1 MRGQG
6 MCLIDTAASVKAC
19 FVEGSLCVF
28 PHFSA
33 VPGALP
39 KSPWHQWP
47 SWEGAA
53 PKEWEAGEG
62 VDVEGGD
69 WALEFPDPRSW
80 HFRPE
85 HLKHFLFFSPPAGD
99 FAFPMRASGPEFQG
113 KWIALS
119 HQQWWL
125 LILLVKALDNF
136 FFRPGRGLSSVAP
149 ALPSKT
155 SEIFSS
161 VPALSLS
168 LLSLNSNGILTF
180 LLVDKSSCISY
191 ISWDVI
197 TKKINHKGW
206 QFSQARTPQS
216 LIRQRIYTSFFF
228 PFIL

>member
-6 MCLIDTAASVKAC
+6 MCLIDTAASVKAG

-28 PHFSA
+28 LHLSA

-39 KSPWHQWP
+39 KSPWHPIAELGRSCSQRMGGGPRGGGRGRRRSFGFWD
-47 SWEGAA
+47 SW
-53 PKEWEAGEG
+53 
-62 VDVEGGD
+62 
-69 WALEFPDPRSW
+69 SW
-80 HFRPE
+80 HSRPE
-85 HLKHFLFFSPPAGD
+85 HLLNIFSSSSYPQLGILHFQW
-99 FAFPMRASGPEFQG
+99 GPHCPESQG

-149 ALPSKT
+149 VLPSKT

-161 VPALSLS
+161 IPALVLS
-168 LLSLNSNGILTF
+168 LLPANSNGILTF

-191 ISWDVI
+191 ISWDPV
-197 TKKINHKGW
+197 TKKI
-206 QFSQARTPQS
+206 
-216 LIRQRIYTSFFF
+216 
-228 PFIL
+228 